1 MFAVISSTNL
11 FLKRYPTPEAA
22 LNHYSI
28 KDENIIK
35 ILDDNDCAVAY
46 YKDGTVFKSDYLNKN
61 DNGWGVIS
69 RKMWFPKVEKQI
81 DEYLFLY
88 YKYHGKHIFLVSD
101 TFNLGQK
108 ELITPFDNINS
119 EILFYQRDVGGIV
132 ISDWFW
138 VLDDLPENYE
148 VTVNNQVVK
157 VN

>member
-88 YKYHGKHIFLVSD
+88 
-101 TFNLGQK
+101 
-108 ELITPFDNINS
+108 
-119 EILFYQRDVGGIV
+119 VGGD
-132 ISDWFW
+132 SAAARHRS
-138 VLDDLPENYE
+138 
-148 VTVNNQVVK
+148 VTPVFMEQEIIAHAGESFGG
-157 VN
+157 